1 MKLKTEKSTLKG
13 RVIFGIVS
21 GFVNGFALYLWD
33 YFKEEPIIWERYIF
47 QAVFVGFFMA
57 IAFRTKITKT

>member
-1 MKLKTEKSTLKG
+1 MKKG
-13 RVIFGIVS
+13 NYISAVIAAICF
-21 GFVNGFALYLWD
+21 GFAVFIID
-33 YFKEEPIIWERYIF
+33 YYNNEVASIGKYIF